1 MEFDLNFI
9 ELSQQQVSTSFMRSE
24 DIKIIINTEAGRK
37 DKLSDIDIYNM
48 IKNINNIILIFPPE
62 IIKDKDKYDEVLD
75 KLFTLIIKHGSH
87 DFKMNMKYED
97 TLIASNYLKK
107 DKNYIEI
114 LDMNWDSISE
124 GIETIFS
131 EI

>member
-1 MEFDLNFI
+1 M
-9 ELSQQQVSTSFMRSE
+9 
-24 DIKIIINTEAGRK
+24 
-37 DKLSDIDIYNM
+37 
-48 IKNINNIILIFPPE
+48 
-62 IIKDKDKYDEVLD
+62 D

-87 DFKMNMKYED
+87 DIKMNMKYED
-97 TLIASNYLKK
+97 TLTTSNYLKK

-114 LDMNWDSISE
+114 LDINWDSISE